1 VTGGLAGRVALV
13 TGAGRGIGAAI
24 AGRLAREGATVVIND
39 VDAEPAQQAV
49 AAIEQAG
56 GRAIAVTGDVGAPGA
71 ADDLVAAVT
80 GQLGRLDVLVNNAGI
95 TRDAMAHR
103 MTDEQWQ
110 LVLDVNLTGAF
121 RLCRA
126 ALGALRAAAADG
138 DHHAKVVN
146 ITSINGIYG
155 TVANANY
162 SAAKAGLI
170 GLTKTLAREW
180 GRHHINVN
188 AVAPGYIAGTRL
200 TAARGDG
207 DVTGIP
213 PEVLERIERS
223 VPIGRGGTPDDVA
236 GCVAFLAGA
245 DSDFITGQV
254 IEVHGGLEIISV
266 V

>member
-1 VTGGLAGRVALV
+1 MPDLSTRVAVV

-24 AGRLAREGATVVIND
+24 ARRLAADGASVVVND
-39 VDAEPAQQAV
+39 IDATPADEV
-49 AAIEQAG
+49 CAAIAADG
-56 GRAIAVTGDVGAPGA
+56 GTAAASVTDISSGDGA
-71 ADDLVAAVT
+71 AQLVAAAVDRFGT
-80 GQLGRLDVLVNNAGI
+80 IDILVNNAGI
-95 TRDAMAHR
+95 TRDAMVHR
-103 MTDEQWQ
+103 MTDEQWDV
-110 LVLDVNLTGAF
+110 VLGVNLTSVF

-126 ALGALRAAAADG
+126 AYPVMRADG
-138 DHHAKVVN
+138 GEPAHNRKVVN

-162 SAAKAGLI
+162 SSAKAGLI

-180 GRHHINVN
+180 GRQRINVN

-213 PEVLERIERS
+213 PEVIERIERS
-223 VPIGRGGTPDDVA
+223 IPIGRGGTPDDVA
-236 GCVAFLAGA
+236 GCVAFLAGP
-245 DSDFITGQV
+245 DSDYVTGQV
-254 IEVHGGLEIISV
+254 VELHGGLEFIQV